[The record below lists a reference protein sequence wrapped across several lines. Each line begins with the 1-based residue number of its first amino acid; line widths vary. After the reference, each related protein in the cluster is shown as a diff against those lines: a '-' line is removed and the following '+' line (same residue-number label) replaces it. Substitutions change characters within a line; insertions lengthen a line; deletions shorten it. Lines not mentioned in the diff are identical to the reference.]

1 MIKRPPLQYHG
12 GKWLLASWIIQHFPP
27 HHGYVEPYGGGA
39 SVLLRKLPSAV
50 ETYNDLD
57 GDVVTFFRVLREQ
70 PEALVRAIQLTPW
83 ARAELRAAHT
93 APPIDDPVEQAR
105 RLYVCAWQGFYGG
118 RRNTVPGWRFCP
130 TVTSSN
136 SLVKLWGS
144 TDHLYATAR
153 RLRDVQ
159 IECDGALAVI
169 RRYDR
174 PGTLFYVDPPY
185 LPHVRGAN
193 RETFSEAY
201 RHEMTVG
208 DHAELARV
216 LRSVQGMVVLS
227 GYASAEYAE
236 WYETYGWQRYSRAA
250 AKVNRNA
257 AATECLWLSPPAIA
271 ARHQAALL

>member
-1 MIKRPPLQYHG
+1 MIERPPLQYHG
-12 GKWLLASWIIQHFPP
+12 GKWLLASWIIRRFPP

-39 SVLLRKLPSAV
+39 SVLLRKPPSDV

-83 ARAELRAAHT
+83 ARAELKLART
-93 APPIDDPVEQAR
+93 APPPDDPVEQAR
-105 RLYVCAWQGFYGG
+105 RLYVQAWQGFYGG
-118 RRNTVPGWRFCP
+118 RRSTHPGWRYCA
-130 TVTSSN
+130 TVASN
-136 SLVKLWGS
+136 SLVGLWGR
-144 TDHLYATAR
+144 TEHLCAVAE
-153 RLRDVQ
+153 RLRAVQ
-159 IECDGALAVI
+159 IECDDALAVI

-208 DHAELARV
+208 DHAGLARV

-257 AATECLWLSPPAIA
+257 AATECLWLSPA
-271 ARHQAALL
+271 ATAAQRQGVLL